1 MSGMRSRQTIRPEY
15 DAYAD
20 LDTRVFLSSRRLRV
34 GIARWGLRWVRP
46 DIWLGRR
53 RIGLGRR
60 YRDGGSRSGGRRR
73 IERIPA
79 TIAKGLHN
87 QDLVTAGL
95 RRKLRHARQLLR
107 RDQVAVGEAA

>member
-20 LDTRVFLSSRRLRV
+20 LDTRVFLSRRRLRV
-34 GIARWGLRWVRP
+34 GIARWGLRWVHPSIR
-46 DIWLGRR
+46 IGRR

-60 YRDGGSRSGGRRR
+60 DGGGRGDGRRR
-73 IERIPA
+73 LDRIPA